1 MDPCEDNLL
10 SLSLKELMPKNSA
23 SADVSEEDRHHGSE
37 NSIEQ
42 DLL

>member
-10 SLSLKELMPKNSA
+10 SLSLKELLPKNST
-23 SADVSEEDRHHGSE
+23 SADASEEDRQHDSE

-42 DLL
+42 GLL